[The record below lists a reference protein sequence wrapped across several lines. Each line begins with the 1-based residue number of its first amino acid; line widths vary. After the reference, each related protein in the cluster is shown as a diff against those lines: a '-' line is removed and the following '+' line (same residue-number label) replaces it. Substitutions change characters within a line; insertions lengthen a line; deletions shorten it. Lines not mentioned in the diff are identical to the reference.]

1 MPDWRKNRS
10 PVYFNFQPFRPFNN
24 GKNEGMQVPCL
35 LTFTGRSEY
44 LDILKKILWILP
56 FLYLS
61 NLFCNKKI
69 IWRKNRPE
77 TMKFASRGLKRA
89 TTMPDWRKKRTKND
103 EKKRIKIHGKDRKT
117 AGTLKKRRICR
128 TDEKTGDEKT
138 GFYCSCFK
146 SSLVPFEK
154 DIRFHIDASRRDR
167 LIFFWNI

>member
-10 PVYFNFQPFRPFNN
+10 PAYVNFQPFRPFNN

-89 TTMPDWRKKRTKND
+89 TNMPDWRKKRTKMT
-103 EKKRIKIHGKDRKT
+103 KKNGLKHLGKIW
-117 AGTLKKRRICR
+117 KRRGLWKS
-128 TDEKTGDEKT
+128 DEYAGLTKKPVTKKPDSTVWRSPKGREGVDHLYSFYEHLKT
-138 GFYCSCFK
+138 
-146 SSLVPFEK
+146 
-154 DIRFHIDASRRDR
+154 
-167 LIFFWNI
+167 IFDSE

>member
-1 MPDWRKNRS
+1 MPDWRKKRS
-10 PVYFNFQPFRPFNN
+10 PVYINFQPFRPFNN

-69 IWRKNRPE
+69 IWRKKTWCVDFHRRKEKLKRPRIGRPE

-89 TTMPDWRKKRTKND
+89 TTMLDWLKKNGLKTTKKQIKTH
-103 EKKRIKIHGKDRKT
+103 EKKQENQETNTSSKKIGKSER
-117 AGTLKKRRICR
+117 G
-128 TDEKTGDEKT
+128 E
-138 GFYCSCFK
+138 
-146 SSLVPFEK
+146 
-154 DIRFHIDASRRDR
+154 
-167 LIFFWNI
+167 